1 MYQDTMW
8 DNAFNEAQDSSEVLQ
23 FRQDTKYGQ
32 VYDKKDS
39 FYFQDSTNLVTNI
52 EFVICTSRLVT
63 LINGFWF

>member
-8 DNAFNEAQDSSEVLQ
+8 DNAFNEAQDSSEV
-23 FRQDTKYGQ
+23 FKIRQDTKYGQ
-32 VYDKKDS
+32 VNDKKDS

-52 EFVICTSRLVT
+52 EFVISRLVT